1 MKVKAWKRN
10 GSIEH
15 GSRRPC
21 SLSRSSNYSSN
32 RSKANFDEN
41 KYKIPSSYKAQ
52 GLYQKKTGRRMDK
65 QFTRTHSETAEVYF
79 ASTTKL
85 AFTMIL
91 LFSPIVQAPPVPSK
105 GPELF
110 GKGQQL
116 DKLILKNQIGYHFK
130 KVVKEV
136 SQELFLS

>member
-1 MKVKAWKRN
+1 MARSATNAKRR
-10 GSIEH
+10 
-15 GSRRPC
+15 SRKKLGFISP
-21 SLSRSSNYSSN
+21 
-32 RSKANFDEN
+32 FT
-41 KYKIPSSYKAQ
+41 YKSSYKAQ
-52 GLYQKKTGRRMDK
+52 GLYQEKTGRSMDK
-65 QFTRTHSETAEVYF
+65 QFTRTHSETAEVYLAF
-79 ASTTKL
+79 TTKL

-91 LFSPIVQAPPVPSK
+91 LLAPVAQAPPVPSK

-136 SQELFLS
+136 SQELFVSRKIDVSSLFLGIHV